1 VAFEGSEVRVQ
12 GGGLGTGFRF
22 EGSGFRFGVESLRFM
37 GWGSGFRAQGLPQTT
52 EDPMWGH
59 PMPVLGALSPF
70 LEPFRGHLSP
80 KVDEIFPK

>member
-1 VAFEGSEVRVQ
+1 MKVNQ
-12 GGGLGTGFRF
+12 GVDLAVSIAGGLLI
-22 EGSGFRFGVESLRFM
+22 SLE
-37 GWGSGFRAQGLPQTT
+37 AT

-80 KVDEIFPK
+80 KVDEIFQK

>member
-1 VAFEGSEVRVQ
+1 MIPAEKSGEEGGEALLEPGGRVC
-12 GGGLGTGFRF
+12 
-22 EGSGFRFGVESLRFM
+22 
-37 GWGSGFRAQGLPQTT
+37 LPPLTT

-80 KVDEIFPK
+80 KVDEIFQK